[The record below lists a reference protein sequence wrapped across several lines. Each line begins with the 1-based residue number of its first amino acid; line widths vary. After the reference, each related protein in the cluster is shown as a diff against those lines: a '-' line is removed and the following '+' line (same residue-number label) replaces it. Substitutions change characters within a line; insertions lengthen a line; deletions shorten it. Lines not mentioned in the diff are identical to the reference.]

1 LVKDQRCHGIQEVAV
16 VRFLVLSISREALPP
31 DQVLSL
37 IGAMR
42 AWVAE
47 HRATGRLVED
57 FSLAGLSGSC
67 RILEVDSHEDLTA
80 IMAGF
85 PFGPFSDIQVYPLSD
100 LDSALDSYEQ
110 VMAQRMEAAQP

>member
-1 LVKDQRCHGIQEVAV
+1 MS
-16 VRFLVLSISREALPP
+16 VLREALPP
-31 DQVLSL
+31 EKVLSL

-42 AWVAE
+42 AWVTE

-67 RILEVDSHEDLTA
+67 RILEVDSHEELTA

-85 PFGPFSDIQVYPLSD
+85 PFGPFSDIEVYPLSD
-100 LDSALDSYEQ
+100 LESALDSYEQ
-110 VMAQRMEAAQP
+110 VMTQRAEANRF